1 MGCRSGMYIGVWD
14 VAVTALC
21 ICDGGGSGMYMGVW
35 AVAVVVECTWE
46 CGIVVCIWECGMLYW

>member
-1 MGCRSGMYIGVWD
+1 MYIGVWD
-14 VAVTALC
+14 VAVTVLC

-46 CGIVVCIWECGMLYW
+46 CGIVVCIWECGMSYW